1 MQTYFGYVEKVQE
14 KKTSL
19 LEKKLKVN
27 EFTGRK
33 IFYEIPTVI
42 SVLNTK
48 FPADGISN
56 RLTDITML

>member
-33 IFYEIPTVI
+33 IFFEMPTVI
-42 SVLNTK
+42 SVLDTG